1 MEIKMKIG
9 VMQDTEVLVCFTLDD
24 ERDIEWDTLKVYLHD
39 HPEIDITDLM
49 NDEWTT
55 EISEEIY
62 AQADKLVQEEI
73 DDARIEAYITNQM
86 YKE

>member
-1 MEIKMKIG
+1 MQVKMKIG

>member
-1 MEIKMKIG
+1 MQIKMKIG

-62 AQADKLVQEEI
+62 AQADKLVREEI